1 MLLNFELKVV
11 TIGQVTDNKKKKT
24 NKKSTGEESRV
35 KRRETTSQPP
45 HVISA
50 TVRIQFRNE
59 NVPLTKKKIFF
70 FHVIWIVK
78 YVAVLI
84 L

>member
-24 NKKSTGEESRV
+24 NNKSTGEESRV

-70 FHVIWIVK
+70 FM
-78 YVAVLI
+78 
-84 L
+84 